1 MALAQRYYSSDEYN
15 ALLNKYNALQAEN
28 ENLKENLFI
37 MSDIKRYAAL
47 LEAKERIESGQGI
60 AVDIDQLMKE
70 YL

>member
-1 MALAQRYYSSDEYN
+1 MAMVQRYYSSDEYN
-15 ALLNKYNALQAEN
+15 ALLNKYNALKAEN

-37 MSDIKRYAAL
+37 ISDIKRHKAL

-60 AVDIDQLMKE
+60 AVDIDQLAEE